1 MTQRRNLRR
10 RGSSST
16 QPRRLHH
23 QTLERRELLA
33 AEIVSGPRLV
43 SVAANTGSQ
52 FDLND
57 NNVLS
62 VAPSE
67 LTFRFD
73 GGSQVDGSTLDG
85 IRFVAAGGDGTFDSE
100 DFNNPIQP
108 GFLGFEGDQTGGR
121 VVVARFAETL
131 SDDRYRIVISGY
143 DDTTNGVVA
152 LRNES
157 GEAVTPAQPDDP
169 QRPAVN
175 IDFEIEVGPKVVAV
189 VPQPVSLNGNTRVQA
204 RDEVHVYFNDD
215 PLSNLNAGIVRSTD
229 AVQLPVVN
237 PDYYKLIFTNDT
249 VENTDDPVYV
259 PTLVEYDPALNRAT
273 LTFDSDLSEL
283 PDVVSGTDVLQGPQ
297 SNSGSG
303 TFRLRIGRGDAI
315 PAAPSEI
322 TASELPDTFSNAQ
335 SLGTTFGNASQSVLV
350 DGGLIRSAK
359 DVIPDWPG
367 AYDAAGLREYRR
379 EGQLTQQ
386 VDTTTGINVYPYNFA
401 ELYGTGTQGQKLSN
415 AITEAQKE
423 RAREVLDLY
432 SKRMGIQFVETE
444 DSGLQIVTG
453 DLQAVVLTADTG
465 AGEGT
470 PYSLYRVNEKDP
482 TRGVLVMDAG
492 EPWFDGYGLSPDSR
506 PSWFVEAL
514 RGIGNVIGIGDLFEQ
529 PDGVAA
535 GGSSPDEPN
544 SVGFTDFS
552 GNAFPNLPTEPE
564 FLSQSDITLGQALH
578 RPESDDVDFYSFNVT
593 EEGRITAETFA
604 QRLDDSSLLDT
615 LIQLYRVVPASGSN
629 PTSYELV
636 ASNDD
641 FFSNDSLVSVD
652 VAAGDYVLGISSTGN
667 DSYNGEVEGS
677 ALGGRTEG
685 AYQLRVTFKPD
696 SDNTIT
702 DTAGSRLDG
711 DADDVEGGE
720 FNFWFRTARE
730 VSAANEPRVIYVL
743 KDADGD
749 DTNDG
754 SFAAPVRTVDRAF
767 ELSEPGDIVR
777 LLPSAGADN
786 MISTVGDN
794 PAYEIGRGGTGDR
807 ALDDGDV
814 FEVPQGVTVMIDA
827 GAILKLRTAKI
838 SVGSESVD
846 EDRSL
851 AALQV
856 LGTPILVD
864 SDGIAKDAGEVFFTS
879 FDDPTIGIDNNPLP
893 TVPSTGHWAGIEF
906 RNDFDFAEGRPVWET
921 EGIFLDYVSHA
932 NMQYGGGKIDTNA
945 PVVTPLQMRE
955 SRPTLIYNTIMNSA
969 DAAMSADPDS
979 FRETNFHSP
988 RYQSVASFTS
998 DYGRVGPEIAGNT
1011 LINNTINGLFVRVD
1025 TPAAGELQPMSVS
1038 GRFDDHDIVHAISEV
1053 LTIEGNPGG
1062 PVLLEERPDVLSVT
1076 VQTST
1081 AGGSLA
1087 DGTYDYVMTYVTKEG
1102 DESLASLATRSVAS
1116 TTGAVRLSNLPS
1128 APAEF
1133 AGRNLYR
1140 LDLSAPAGVVRYE
1153 LVTQLDR
1160 RATFYV
1166 DDGTT
1171 RGGILNSEQTPDL
1184 SGIAISTFAG
1194 PVGTSEL
1201 QENRA
1206 YDYRMTYVDAY
1217 GGESKASEAST
1228 MQVVARNDG
1237 IFLNNLPPT
1246 AEGFVGRNLYR
1257 SSPDTGEYIL
1267 VARLMLDETSFV
1279 DQGIVDFAATSL
1291 LGEKLGN
1298 DINGGTKLLPQYD
1311 ARLSIDP
1318 GIIVKSELAR
1328 IEATFG
1334 ADFYAEGNDG
1344 NKVIFTSRSDDT
1356 YGAGGTF
1363 DSNNNG
1369 PSVGAPGD
1377 WGGLV
1382 FRQDTTASLDFAEI
1396 RYGGGTS
1403 PIEGGFTEF
1412 NALEILQAD
1421 VRVTNSTF
1429 TRNADGFANT
1439 STREGRGF
1447 NDESVIFVRGSQPII
1462 LNNVIADNEG
1472 AAISIN
1478 PDALN
1483 FDDVLDMGRSTGPSD
1498 IIATD
1503 LDNQGPLIAG
1513 NLLDLN
1519 ELNGLRVRS
1528 EIITTDSVWDDTDI
1542 VHVVEG
1548 SVVSMTNHFYGGLQL
1563 KSDVGQSLVVK
1574 FGPNGTLI
1582 GSGRPL
1588 DIEDRIG
1595 GTLQVLGTPGNPVV
1609 LTSIN
1614 DVTVGAGYTP
1624 DGRAL
1629 LQTAANATDPAAGD
1643 WQGLQL
1649 LPYINDR
1656 NVAYVLENERAIAS
1670 DITVNSTPDDA
1681 QVVGDLARD
1690 EYAGDE
1696 NERLGFNIR
1705 GTLATPQDQDVFRFT
1720 ATGGTELFIDIDETS
1735 FGLDTVV
1742 ELINVNEDVVASSND
1757 SFSELSDAEVS
1768 TTDQSKLYVNPNLPN
1783 GVSVDDVRPLFR
1795 TGNGF
1800 VESPNSLDAGFRVVL
1815 PGDTQR
1821 DNTYFVRVRTLNQKT
1836 EGQYELSLRLRET
1849 DETAGSTVQL
1859 ADIRYATD
1867 AIAVSGAPL
1876 HSPLVGDVGE
1886 AVRYIDPT
1894 PANRNSGD
1902 ERTIETEN
1910 NRLGFNTGSAQTVGN
1925 LLTSDRGA
1933 LVITGEIGNI
1943 DSTNLDVQIEDV
1955 DVYRVD
1961 LVAQQISPDVFDS
1974 ENRFVTATFDIDYAD
1989 ALGRVNT
1996 SIAVY
2001 NAAGQLVLHSRDS
2014 NIADDQGR
2022 PLNGV
2027 DMENLDGG
2035 SAGVLD
2041 AYIGPVELPE
2051 GTYYVAVSGEVAV
2064 PQALDQ
2070 FFNPNTSSPLT
2081 RLMPINS
2088 VRRIAED
2095 SLFGTSATVIADR
2108 QFESRIF
2115 EYAAEA
2121 PVVEPVFD
2129 ESSIVPYSFDDIRL
2143 FVSLDGAITGNN
2155 NSVLLS
2161 VNPFT
2166 GKVERLIGQ
2175 SGQPTGDLAIRRDGE
2190 LFSYSLG
2197 PQSGQENNGNVGNFL
2212 NISPFNGAASS
2223 AGDDGITFQRN
2234 NQAGTDLEGDDNA
2247 QLDIHAMAFQP
2258 GPAGNS
2264 INTSAVS
2271 DNERFFLVGER
2282 DNNGRFGEIPDE
2294 LTRNLLYQAVA
2305 SNGQITSLGST
2316 NTNAHRNF
2324 DGTIPYRAFYG
2335 TTSPDVEHGVI
2346 DTGFIYDTG
2355 ADGGDITGMAY
2366 IPNGALSNDTFLAAT
2381 DLGGIHTFSPND
2393 TIPAPTDN
2401 IELAGYNRV
2410 IQTTYYGRV
2419 VADPNHTTASFD
2431 PFTGE
2436 SYPQFESLSFGP
2448 QSVEGGRL
2456 QQTIFAATSDGWL
2469 YALELD
2475 GQSIRPANVF
2485 YNGRSAIQMQFD
2497 IGSAVG
2503 DFSRT
2508 VTGIAFSNLEN
2519 NPWHVSPDRRL
2530 DDGQGLYPD
2539 ESQTRVR
2546 TFGGSTLYYGFEV
2559 TGNADDNTIA
2569 RADGDNLG
2577 QIAPGGSQGSIV
2589 SKPFNLSEVNAA
2601 DKPTLYFSYFVDV
2614 EGDDD
2619 YTPSRAQNDS
2629 FRVFGSGDDGEWK
2642 LLATNNNYRE
2652 LADADEYDYFNETGV
2667 IVQELFDDGNDWRQA
2682 RVDVSSLAGNENVQI
2697 RFDFSTAGSMRT
2709 HFGSINVSGTAGKNL
2724 EDGEVISFQGAD
2736 SFVDFQVAFQDPELQ
2751 QIFFNLDDFNS
2762 RYNFQYETI
2771 LGRDVVFPSGA
2782 DLEIGDE
2789 LIVNGPEGPVA
2800 ITFVAAPSATPK
2812 PLNEVVFNVGMS
2824 RDEVART
2831 VVASVD
2837 SLLAPYF
2844 DGNGRVS
2851 FRAAS
2856 SVLVDGNIAAGQATP
2871 VEIEANLSR
2880 MIVPTATT
2888 FEVGE
2893 QIEVTGPDNLVTT
2906 LVYTNVDNSVAPA
2919 TFFPGEVFV
2928 APTDTKADIAEKIL
2942 EQLPRN
2948 TQAYVTSTGDL
2959 VFANDATTLDFV
2971 PAPTN
2976 ITVAQEVANE
2986 ARIEVTI
2993 PAGASIANNEQL
3005 TFVDPDG
3012 FSYTVQFVDSDAPD
3026 VVGDGFIPFSDDNAG
3041 TAGSTL
3047 ARRIFEDLPARFSA
3061 VVNGNVLSI
3070 AGTSVTSNNGGTSVT
3085 TNAVTDTSLIWDIDL
3100 PTGDLL
3106 HHGEEIN
3113 LFANF
3118 GFGTT
3123 VTLVREGL
3131 SVPNPGDILV
3141 YFNSTST
3148 ATEVATDI
3156 VRALNEQSNNFQA
3169 YLDQDDDG
3177 FRLAGNINFVFLTS
3191 STTVT
3196 SFVQTDIQTYSVPI
3210 TLPKGSEIVPGE
3222 SFTVFRKDDP
3232 FTLNEQ
3238 SYTFV
3243 TTPPASPT
3251 EIFYDVNDTAEE
3263 LAQRVVSALD
3273 PELQPIIV
3281 NNREV
3286 HLLNAKSVELSNA
3299 NSLVVSYESSV
3310 DPDINSP
3317 FDTRPTPILVSVDQT
3332 GDEVALQL
3340 RKAFAEGFGRIA
3352 SAATGFNQIASA
3364 DQYPI
3369 YGGDTLRL
3377 YDAIALDIGS
3387 YGLSQPEGLGGILG
3401 PGAIAMPGDE
3411 FGLSASSGYATSQIR
3426 TAGAD
3431 DNQVEGVYIDDI
3443 IIGLAERGEMVI
3455 NAPVGNTNYVF
3466 DPSFLPDSHPQ
3477 AEQPER
3483 QNETLVG
3490 PYSLEIRTADEY
3502 GVPQD
3507 YDPINLELNEDFG
3520 LGRSFDS
3527 NDRLVDGAVTLIAPA
3542 GNTLI
3547 DVGTSLDS
3555 TVTESD
3561 TFVLDDG
3568 TYQLTFEF
3576 DSILDTNGVETG
3588 HVRVPFDPSSTDP
3601 AAVAR
3606 AIRNAINS
3614 PQVQNVL
3621 NITAANADG
3630 AEQGASNSTRV
3641 ELFGD
3646 AISVNPSGGRFIK
3659 MDLVA
3664 EETHGSNATSRRIA
3678 IVDHDEDTVEYVNFG
3693 DQTAQS
3699 SVTGFVNGD
3708 VDTFVGVGKIGD
3720 AVNVG
3725 VSDGNVVDDLTILS
3739 SNPLLDYDSVRIYL
3753 SANQSVDIDVD
3764 TLGFTKAGDTLGLP
3778 VISVLASGQDF
3789 DLNANL
3795 VRSSSFLPSTAP
3807 GETLG
3812 GAFLTFTAPTNGFY
3826 DVVIS
3831 SNALFGGGPVSEID
3845 KQFGEYQ
3852 LTIRPNAAA
3861 SARIPD
3867 RDVLM
3872 VDYQFGTTDVNRT
3885 DDQGQIIISSNIISD
3900 SSNYGISAT
3909 LGDRGQGNTSNGVT
3923 QDTLPGS
3930 ARLLRNE
3937 NPTGLVPGAV
3947 IINNVVSN
3955 SGTGGILFGGG
3966 TFDDGESPA
3975 PNLFGRIV
3983 NNTVVNQGSGDGI
3996 TVNGRANPTLLNN
4009 VISGFDVGIQVDT
4022 VTSGNTVVGGNAFH
4036 ENNTDSTLPIA
4047 SSSIVIPDG
4056 TALFQDPSRS
4066 IFIPVE
4072 NSPIIDSSF
4081 ASLPDRNNFFNT
4093 VKNPVGIAASP
4104 IIAPSFDAYG
4114 QPRVDG
4120 QSNSSGG
4127 VGANVFIDRGALD
4140 RADDG
4145 RPVALLINPFDA
4157 DGVEAASQNVN
4168 SGDTDPGSSF
4178 VRLTNPTQ
4186 TVEFFEIQLVD
4197 PSGTGPDPETIT
4209 VDSVLLTENGRR
4221 LLPDQ
4226 DFTFGYSANSRTI
4239 RLTPLAGLWRQ
4250 DAVYEI
4256 TLNNQPRISFDAV
4269 SGDQI
4274 ADGDQ
4279 VTVVD
4284 SAGRETVFEFESGT
4298 SITVPQTSMLRILD
4312 VTTGFQD
4319 RDVFTI
4325 TAPDGSSQSF
4335 EINLTGSTAAGNVAI
4350 ELAGA
4355 GNIADIRDRI
4365 LAAINSVQAGLD
4377 LAPRAIGFD
4386 SIQLGV
4392 LSGHTVTLG
4401 TGFSGMELVGTNAGV
4416 ESGQSF
4422 TYTSNGTTV
4431 EFVFD
4436 DSNSFV
4442 ETDTMRQVPISRTD
4456 TPDEIAQ
4463 SIVNAVGGVALGLDA
4478 AQATGEGSVLLGGLT
4493 SDVLDITNSQLSR
4506 DGAPGV
4512 TASLSLTVPN
4522 GRTGSDVDGTT
4533 FSLDVGGVATTFRFT
4548 TDASMTSA
4556 DRLILI
4562 TAGDDAA
4569 TLAGKI
4575 AAVIGAVYPD
4585 ELSPNV
4591 DGTSIQLNEASAM
4604 VALGET
4610 RTVTTITTGT
4620 SGLTQ
4625 SGISGGAVPVDFLP
4639 SANFSEASVAATLQ
4653 RTILN
4658 ANLGLEIFA
4667 PGGGTLLIDGA
4678 NSVSAQFTGDGVV
4691 NANGL
4696 SIPAVSDI
4704 AGNPVRETRIN
4715 DETRFTIIMPEVR
4728 FDFGDAPASY
4738 GTLLESPLNSSIPG
4752 NGARHAVVNDGS
4764 SIQLGAS
4771 IDTEADGTPSNSA
4784 TNDVIGDDVTIP
4796 ISASTASAAV
4806 SITLGTDIID
4816 IEITAMPTV
4825 RDTIELV
4832 VGTETFTF
4840 ELLDA
4845 ATNPSPGNIPVL
4857 FNTNNTLREIEI
4869 ALLTAIRPQL
4879 DFTGGGVDA
4888 LTHPTNAEGIRV
4900 RAIDDEDGVSIVR
4913 FDDGLN
4919 FYRVFGEPGAGGQV
4933 LTSLNADQVLGFL
4946 NPFDEA
4952 GTDIA
4957 VDVVGGGLLN
4967 GWIDFDRSGTFDE
4980 DEHVLSNVPVTT
4992 GTNIVNV
4999 TTPLSVGTLPFDT
5012 WARFRV
5018 NDAGNLGPDGVAIG
5032 GEVEDYLV
5040 SVLPIPLPEPEPRSY
5055 TAFEDATL
5063 SVDASQGLISPANR
5077 AGQLLPV
5084 RYFVVDEPSNGTL
5097 VVDTDADDDLNGSFR
5112 YIPNPDFYGVD
5123 TFTYRLS
5130 TQQNLG
5136 NIDCDVDPGDPPVCG
5151 TVTINVVP
5159 ENDAPGATDQSF
5171 VMVEA
5176 TATNGGDPLTIPAS
5190 DLIRGAVAD
5199 ADAQFNPGSDTDV
5212 QDENNQT
5219 IFVHSITAGGVT
5231 INKDNRFAVAP
5242 TPEGGTLT
5250 ALFNP
5255 TNEWITEITY
5265 TPAEDFNSDNGT
5277 VAGGLSVDAFTFTL
5291 IDNGISQLPA
5301 DLETNLNNSLTQP
5314 ERDVLGIGNGVRDQ
5328 FDAISPISQPA
5339 VARIRVTPQN
5349 DAPVLAEDYVGLT
5362 DANGDPNTDYTS
5374 FFGGAVPTPTEDTLL
5389 VFPTAYLTRNDMA
5402 GPVGADDENN
5412 GANGNDAP
5420 VMVTSVSLVDPTQ
5433 GTLTL
5438 DTNTNEISFL
5448 PAPNVYGEI
5457 EFTYTAIDSGV
5468 NEDTSVGDVSDDT
5481 DRGNRTPAGIA
5492 ITQSAT
5498 IFVEPVNDAPVAYDR
5513 FASTVEDTALTL
5525 SDVQILSGVNVTPS
5539 AIVAT
5544 TAGVTMADADQ
5555 LREGET
5561 LILTAANGRR
5571 VVIEFNSTGTPSIG
5585 TDRVVQFTDG
5595 ETADVLASRLEL
5607 TLRSVG
5613 FGGTLNGDSV
5623 TFEDAGQLA
5632 FVAGQNAVVVD
5643 SAAGRVTVPE
5653 GRLIQDG
5660 EVVTLT
5666 DSTGTPSRFVFTKT
5680 GSVLINNGIAVS
5692 ISDSDTAEEVAN
5704 ALSDAM
5710 LQAGFGAVET
5720 AGTQQEFRIRM
5731 DNVAQ
5736 LSVNRAG
5743 TGLVPDG
5750 SDVIIPAGS
5759 GIQSGDALIVELTDG
5774 TTVVAEFR
5782 TGTTLSDPNAVLVQ
5796 YTASDSRAQISAA
5809 LEAALTSRGVTAT
5822 PVTLTSWQ
5830 VDLVDITSVDVTGTA
5845 ITFNG
5850 TDIVLPVIGDL
5861 VSGQSFSLTDENNVV
5876 RRIELN
5882 TTGNLSAGNDAVVQ
5896 YDPAGSIDD
5905 VATDLAAVLRSL
5917 DIGAFANG
5925 NMVTLRTSDTLSRS
5939 LSPTSITLNG
5949 TNILVPA
5956 GDRLIDGERF
5966 TISDVAGVVHV
5977 VEFSLSGQPSAGA
5990 DVIVPFTVGDSADT
6004 VATTLQEQLRA
6015 QGVAALADTGAL
6027 GTPSGQSLVSLQL
6040 ISAIRMGELADAS
6053 GMFDNRLGA
6062 PFNENEQSLRIISFS
6077 TPNGNAI
6084 NINSVPAGA
6093 TTATIDSDA
6102 GGAYTFTVETV
6113 QVNGQDRRYFSG
6125 VTFDPAENYNSELP
6139 FASRE
6144 LLLYTIEDDAFTRID
6159 SPAQTRQDVGDIR
6172 QSIAAGTITIT
6183 VDPVNDPPVF
6193 NNDLNTVDVLERDDL
6208 STTTV
6213 PGFLTEIFSA
6223 TSTASDELLAQ
6234 IVTGFEVRLVADP
6247 NGVLNGLPVVN
6258 YVGGETEASL
6268 TVAPNPDKVGQA
6280 TFELYPVESGIAP
6293 SQIPATTFTVNVR
6306 PVNDAPRIRD
6316 GLTGDSV
6323 PNDPDEAYAIS
6334 GITDTD
6340 GDGFN
6345 DQAVI
6350 QYTLR
6355 EDNTQPTGSSDP
6367 ANAVTT
6373 GNYFIPLSR
6382 AIPEAL
6388 VQVGSYQRI
6397 GLLDIYTVGADN
6409 EAQSLNVGFP
6419 IGGPQ
6424 QLELFDFPDRTALGG
6439 TLTPRFEGNQL
6450 IGLNYTPPVDFNNTV
6465 DPSNPFDSFEFE
6477 VRDDFPGDGETYSTD
6492 TGTLIQDRR
6501 RSTSIV
6507 QLNLNPVNDR
6517 PQFVANTLQ
6526 YEVAEDG
6533 APQRINNFA
6542 VGIAAGPPLS
6552 AFDEVDFI
6560 NGQEVQFTVKTLS
6573 FLDDELQD
6581 FFIQGPEISNTGV
6594 LTFQPQADVFG
6605 TFEFEVVLTEILPGS
6620 NEQENSTRGDLRSS
6634 LPVTL
6639 TIDVQPV
6646 NDRPTI
6652 KDEFSTAG
6660 SNPLNFSLSEDGTFD
6675 VLVTGDGT
6683 SPGLLDVFDVGPDN
6697 EAADN
6702 TPGGN
6707 QSLSLTT
6714 PTPVTTAEGGTL
6726 TPIRENGE
6734 ITRFQYTPRAN
6745 FVGTD
6750 SFIYTVTDDGVT
6762 VPVGNNGVPID
6773 EPRIASGT
6781 VTFEVFAVN
6790 DAPQFS
6796 GAGDVTSDED
6806 QNDGGGNGSVVI
6818 ENWATNVQAG
6828 PPGANDEIGDGNG
6841 QPLRFEI
6848 IQTSNNPELFVS
6860 PPTASIDADGNATL
6874 MYTTAENLN
6883 GSATF
6888 TVQLFDEGPND
6899 SGNGDIN
6906 ASTIRTFTITVD
6918 PVNDAPTFTAGPTV
6932 QVQED
6937 RGPFTTQWATNIS
6950 PGPIDES
6957 TQSVTFEVTTVN
6969 PEDADLFTETGQ
6981 PQISP
6986 NGILSFTPA
6995 SNANGQVD
7003 LQVVA
7008 RDSEGLAGAPVTLR
7022 INIQPVNDFPAPAP
7036 DFFST
7041 NEDTIRVIS
7050 AAELLANDADVDL
7063 NDANPDEL
7071 QIVMNS
7077 PQFSLRGALVTYDPV
7092 TQTITYDPT
7101 VSAELQALTP
7111 NSAPLNDSFAYAVAD
7126 RAGAA
7131 ATPIRTSNSVLVS
7144 ASVSGVNDGPVT
7156 EPDVPTLQSPG
7167 STVIRV
7173 LDNDVDVDGSINPAS
7188 LTVTK
7193 QPAFGSVTID
7203 PNAGTIT
7210 YTPFTN
7216 FPGNDEF
7223 RYIVADDQGTF
7234 SAEETVTISPN
7245 AAPAGTD
7252 TVRTGFLNESII
7264 INIANNFED
7273 ADGLDFSSVQIER
7286 QPLAGEIQNVGDG
7299 TLRYIPATGY
7309 TGRDTFDYS
7318 IADQEGRR
7326 SGLATVTLQVVT
7338 SRLQNP
7344 DLNTDVNDDGQVS
7357 ALDALLIINH
7367 LNRFSSFPADYTPT
7381 VSEDLVVTQG
7391 DNGRPDASQ
7400 PGRYYDVSGD
7410 LRISS
7415 LDALQV
7421 INELNRRDAS
7431 GNGEPAGESIV
7442 ATSAASTVT
7451 AQTGLSTST
7460 GSDPAA
7466 GEPLFEILS
7475 ENEKLVSGAN
7485 SNLGDDVLNSIATA
7499 NSDGEGSESSGEDR
7513 GKDLQSA
7520 VDAAMAKLL

>member
-108 GFLGFEGDQTGGR
+108 GFLGFEGDQSGGR

-131 SDDRYRIVISGY
+131 ADDRYRIVISGY
-143 DDTTNGVVA
+143 DDTTSGVVA
-152 LRNES
+152 LRDAS
-157 GEAVTPAQPDDP
+157 GQAVTPAQPDDP

-189 VPQPVSLNGNTRVQA
+189 VPQPITLNGTSRVQA
-204 RDEVHVYFNDD
+204 RDQVHVYFNDD
-215 PLSNLNAGIVRSTD
+215 PLSNLNAGVVRSTD
-229 AVQLPVVN
+229 SVLLPVVN
-237 PDYYKLIFTNDT
+237 PDFYKLIFTNDT
-249 VENTDDPVYV
+249 VENTDDPVYA

-283 PDVVSGTDVLQGPQ
+283 PDVTDGTTTLLGPQ

-303 TFRLRIGRGDAI
+303 TFRLRIGRGDDL
-315 PAAPSEI
+315 PMAPSNV
-322 TASELPDTFSNAQ
+322 AAVELPDTFTNAQ
-335 SLGTTFGNASQSVLV
+335 ALGTNFGGGSQSVLV
-350 DGGLIRSAK
+350 DGGLIRSTT
-359 DVIPDWPG
+359 DVIPNWPG
-367 AYDAAGLREYRR
+367 AFDAAGLREYRR
-379 EGQLTQQ
+379 ESQLTQQ
-386 VDTTTGINVYPYNFA
+386 IDTTTGINIYPYNFA

-415 AITEAQKE
+415 AITEAQKQ
-423 RAREVLDLY
+423 RVREVLDLY
-432 SKRMGIQFVETE
+432 SKRMGVQFVETE
-444 DSGLQIVTG
+444 DSGLQFVTG

-482 TRGVLVMDAG
+482 SRGVLVMDAG
-492 EPWFDGYGLSPDSR
+492 EPWFDGYGLSPDNR

-514 RGIGNVIGIGDLFEQ
+514 RGVGNVIGIGDLFEQ

-544 SVGFTDFS
+544 SEFFS
-552 GNAFPNLPTEPE
+552 EFAGNSFPNLPTEPE

-578 RPESDDVDFYSFNVT
+578 RPESDDVDFYSFNVAET
-593 EEGRITAETFA
+593 GRITAETFA
-604 QRLDDSSLLDT
+604 QRLEDSSLLDT
-615 LIQLYRVVPASGSN
+615 LVQLYRVVPASGSN
-629 PTSYELV
+629 PVSYELV

-641 FFSNDSLVSVD
+641 FYSNDSLVSVD
-652 VAAGDYVLGISSTGN
+652 VTAGNYVLGVSSTGN

-685 AYQLRVTFKPD
+685 TYQLRVTFKPD
-696 SDNTIT
+696 SNNTIT

-711 DADDVEGGE
+711 DADGVEGGE

-730 VSAANEPRVIYVL
+730 VSAADEPRVLYVL

-754 SFAAPVRTVDRAF
+754 SFATPVRTISRAF
-767 ELSEPGDIVR
+767 ELAEPGDIVR

-786 MISTVGDN
+786 LISTVADN

-807 ALDDGDV
+807 ALADGDV
-814 FEVPQGVTVMIDA
+814 FEVPKGVTVMVDA

-856 LGTPILVD
+856 LGTPVLVD
-864 SDGIAKDAGEVFFTS
+864 SNGVATDGGQVFFTS

-893 TVPSTGHWAGIEF
+893 TVPSIGHWAGVEF

-945 PVVTPLQMRE
+945 PVVTPLQMHE

-969 DAAMSADPDS
+969 DAAISADPDS

-1011 LINNTINGLFVRVD
+1011 LINNTINALFVRVD
-1025 TPAAGELQPMSVS
+1025 TPAAGQLQPMTVS

-1087 DGTYDYVMTYVTKEG
+1087 DGVYDYVMTYVTEDG
-1102 DESLASLATRSVAS
+1102 NESLASLATRSVTS

-1128 APAEF
+1128 APSEF

-1140 LDLSAPAGVVRYE
+1140 RDLSAPVGVIRYE
-1153 LVTQLDR
+1153 LVIQLDR
-1160 RATFYV
+1160 RATFYL

-1171 RGGILNSEQTPDL
+1171 RGGILTSEQSPDL
-1184 SGIAISTFAG
+1184 GGVTTNIV
-1194 PVGTSEL
+1194 PNLVGTSEL
-1201 QENRA
+1201 EENQA
-1206 YDYRMTYVDAY
+1206 YDYRMTFVDPY
-1217 GGESKASEAST
+1217 GGESRASAASS

-1237 IFLNNLPPT
+1237 IFLDNLPPT
-1246 AEGFVGRNLYR
+1246 AEGFIGRNLYR
-1257 SSPDTGEYIL
+1257 STPSTGEYVL
-1267 VARLMLDETSFV
+1267 VARLMQDETSFF
-1279 DQGIVDFAATSL
+1279 DRGLTTFAPTSL
-1291 LGEKLGN
+1291 LGETLGN
-1298 DINGGTKLLPQYD
+1298 DADGGTKLLPRYD
-1311 ARLSIDP
+1311 ARLTIDP
-1318 GIIVKSELAR
+1318 GIVVKSELAR

-1334 ADFYAEGNDG
+1334 ADFYAEGDDG

-1369 PSVGAPGD
+1369 ASTGTPGD

-1382 FRQDTTASLDFAEI
+1382 FRQDTTASLDFAEV
-1396 RYGGGTS
+1396 RFGGGTS
-1403 PIEGGFTEF
+1403 PVEGGFTEF

-1421 VRVTNSTF
+1421 VRVANSTF
-1429 TRNADGFANT
+1429 TRNADGFSSN

-1447 NDESVIFVRGSQPII
+1447 NDESVIFVRGSQPVI

-1483 FDDVLDMGRSTGPSD
+1483 FDDVLDTGRATGPSS
-1498 IIATD
+1498 IIATE

-1519 ELNGLRVRS
+1519 TLNGLRVRS

-1542 VHVVEG
+1542 VHIVEG
-1548 SVVSMTNHFYGGLQL
+1548 SVVSMTNHFYGALRL

-1574 FGPNGTLI
+1574 FGPNGTLV

-1588 DIEDRIG
+1588 DITDRIG

-1609 LTSIN
+1609 LTSLN
-1614 DVTVGAGYTP
+1614 DETVGAGFTP

-1649 LPYINDR
+1649 QAYVNDR
-1656 NVAYVLENERAIAS
+1656 NVAYVLENERALAS
-1670 DITVNSTPDDA
+1670 DITINATPDDA
-1681 QVVGDLARD
+1681 QVIGDLAQH

-1696 NERLGFNIR
+1696 NERLGFNVR
-1705 GTLATPQDQDVFRFT
+1705 GTLATPQDQDVYRFT

-1742 ELINVNEDVVASSND
+1742 ELINVNEDVVASSNN
-1757 SFSELSDAEVS
+1757 SFSEITDAEVS
-1768 TTDQSKLYVNPNLPN
+1768 TTDQTKLYANPNLPN
-1783 GVSVDDVRPLFR
+1783 GVSVDDVRPLYQLG
-1795 TGNGF
+1795 TGS
-1800 VESPNSLDAGFRVVL
+1800 VESPNALDAGFRVVL

-1821 DNTYFVRVRTLNQKT
+1821 DNTYYVRVRTLNQKT
-1836 EGQYELSLRLRET
+1836 DGQYQLSLRLRET

-1867 AIAVSGAPL
+1867 AIAVTGAPL

-1902 ERTIETEN
+1902 ERTLETEN
-1910 NRLGFNTGSAQTVGN
+1910 NRLGFTTGNAQTVGN
-1925 LLTSDRGA
+1925 LLTSDRGS

-1943 DSTNLDVQIEDV
+1943 DSTNLDVRIEDV

-1961 LVAQQISPDVFDS
+1961 LFAQQISPDVFDS
-1974 ENRFVTATFDIDYAD
+1974 ENRFVTTTFDIDYAD
-1989 ALGRVNT
+1989 ALGRVNS
-1996 SIAVY
+1996 SISVY
-2001 NAAGQLVLHSRDS
+2001 NAAGQLILHSRDS

-2064 PQALDQ
+2064 PEALDQ
-2070 FFNPNTSSPLT
+2070 FFNPNSANPLT

-2095 SLFGTSATVIADR
+2095 TLGGNSTFVDSDDFR
-2108 QFESRIF
+2108 EFESRF
-2115 EYAAEA
+2115 LDYTAEA
-2121 PVVEPVFD
+2121 PIVDPIFD
-2129 ESSIVPYSFDDIRL
+2129 DVSIVPYSFDDIRL
-2143 FVSLDGAITGNN
+2143 FVSLDGAISGNN
-2155 NSVLLS
+2155 NSVLVS

-2166 GKVERLIGQ
+2166 GRVDRLIGQ
-2175 SGQPTGDLAIRRDGE
+2175 SGQPTGDIAIRRDGE

-2197 PQSGQENNGNVGNFL
+2197 PQSGPENNGNVGNFL
-2212 NISPFNGAASS
+2212 NISPFNAAASNV
-2223 AGDDGITFQRN
+2223 GDDGITFLRD
-2234 NQAGTDLEGDDNA
+2234 NQAGTDLEGDDAA
-2247 QLDIHAMAFQP
+2247 QLDINAMAFPP
-2258 GPAGNS
+2258 GPSTTS
-2264 INTSAVS
+2264 INRTAVN

-2282 DNNGRFGEIPDE
+2282 DNNGRRGEIPDE
-2294 LTRNLLYQAVA
+2294 LTRNILYQAVA

-2316 NTNAHRNF
+2316 NANTHRNF
-2324 DGTIPYRAFYG
+2324 DGTIPYRSFYG
-2335 TTSPDVEHGVI
+2335 TTSADVEHGVI

-2355 ADGGDITGMAY
+2355 ADGGDITGLAY
-2366 IPNGALSNDTFLAAT
+2366 TPAGLGIETFLATT
-2381 DLGGIHTFSPND
+2381 DLGGIHGFDPNN
-2393 TIPAPTDN
+2393 TIPAPQDN
-2401 IELAGYNRV
+2401 LELQAYNRV
-2410 IQTTYYGRV
+2410 IPTTYYGRV
-2419 VADPNHTTASFD
+2419 VADANHFSAPFD
-2431 PFTGE
+2431 FNTGE
-2436 SYPQFESLSFGP
+2436 RYPVFQSMSFGP
-2448 QSVEGGRL
+2448 QTVENGRL
-2456 QQTIFAATSDGWL
+2456 QQIIFAATDDGWL
-2469 YALELD
+2469 YALQLD
-2475 GQSIRPANVF
+2475 GQTIEPANVF

-2497 IGSAVG
+2497 SGLAVG
-2503 DFSRT
+2503 DGART
-2508 VTGIAFSNLEN
+2508 VNGIAFSNLEI
-2519 NPWHVSPDRRL
+2519 NPWQITNDRNL
-2530 DDGQGLYPD
+2530 DEGQGIYPD
-2539 ESQTRVR
+2539 EDQTRIR
-2546 TFGGSTLYYGFEV
+2546 IFGGSSLYYGFEV
-2559 TGNADDNTIA
+2559 TADAADNTIA

-2577 QIAPGGSQGSIV
+2577 QIAPGGSQGSVV
-2589 SKPFNLSEVNAA
+2589 SRPFDLSEINPA
-2601 DKPTLYFSYFVDV
+2601 DKPTLYFSYFIDV
-2614 EGDDD
+2614 EANDD
-2619 YTPSRAQNDS
+2619 YDAEIPRAQNDS
-2629 FRVFGSGDDGEWK
+2629 FRVFGAGDDGEWK
-2642 LLATNNNYRE
+2642 LLATNDNYRE
-2652 LADADEYDYFNETGV
+2652 AAFADEYDYFNETG
-2667 IVQELFDDGNDWRQA
+2667 ILVQEIFDDGNDWRQA
-2682 RVDVSSLAGNENVQI
+2682 RIDISPLAGNENVQI
-2697 RFDFSTAGSMRT
+2697 RFDFSTSGSMRT

-2724 EDGEVISFQGAD
+2724 VDGEVISFQD
-2736 SFVDFQVAFQDPELQ
+2736 DLFNTVLFQTVV
-2751 QIFFNLDDFNS
+2751 
-2762 RYNFQYETI
+2762 
-2771 LGRDVVFPSGA
+2771 GRDVVFPTGA
-2782 DLEIGDE
+2782 DLEIDDQ
-2789 LIVNGPEGPVA
+2789 LSIVGPNGPTTV
-2800 ITFVAAPSATPK
+2800 TFVTAPSATPK
-2812 PLNEVVFNVGMS
+2812 PLNEVVFNVGMTA
-2824 RDEVART
+2824 DEVART

-2837 SLLAPYF
+2837 KALAPYF
-2844 DGNGRVS
+2844 EGDGRVS
-2851 FRAAS
+2851 FRAATD
-2856 SVLVDGNIAAGQATP
+2856 VIVDGNIAAGQSNPTQVDVTA
-2871 VEIEANLSR
+2871 SR
-2880 MIVPTATT
+2880 MIIPTAQT
-2888 FEVGE
+2888 FEAGE
-2893 QIEVTGPDNLVTT
+2893 QIEVTGPDGLVTT
-2906 LVYTNVDNSVAPA
+2906 LTYTNVDNSVAPA
-2919 TFFPGEVFV
+2919 TFFPGEIYV
-2928 APTDTKADIAEKIL
+2928 APFDSKQAIAQKIL
-2942 EQLPRN
+2942 EQLPNN
-2948 TQAYVTSTGDL
+2948 TQAYVNGSGDIVILDPSTS
-2959 VFANDATTLDFV
+2959 VDFI
-2971 PAPTN
+2971 PAPTGISIN
-2976 ITVAQEVANE
+2976 EEAANE
-2986 ARIEVTI
+2986 GRIEITI
-2993 PAGASIANNEQL
+2993 PNGASIANNEDI
-3005 TFVDPDG
+3005 TFVDTDG
-3012 FSYTVQFVDSDAPD
+3012 NDYVIRFADVNAPD
-3026 VVGDGFIPFSDDNAG
+3026 VVGDQLIPFSDDNAG
-3041 TAGSTL
+3041 TPGATL
-3047 ARRIFEDLPARFSA
+3047 ADRVFQDLPTRFGA
-3061 VVNGNVLSI
+3061 ILNGNVLSVAANAVSSSN
-3070 AGTSVTSNNGGTSVT
+3070 AGTSFTFNTIVL
-3085 TNAVTDTSLIWDIDL
+3085 TDDIWDFDI
-3100 PTGDLL
+3100 PSGDLV
-3106 HHGEEIN
+3106 HHGEQIT
-3113 LFANF
+3113 LFRNF
-3118 GFGTT
+3118 QSTT
-3123 VTLVREGL
+3123 ITFIREGL
-3131 SVPNPGDILV
+3131 NVPNAGDISV
-3141 YFNSTST
+3141 YFNATST
-3148 ATEVATDI
+3148 AEEIGTDI
-3156 VRALNEQSNNFQA
+3156 VLALNAFDDSYQA
-3169 YLDQDDDG
+3169 YLDQSGDG
-3177 FRLAGNINFVFLTS
+3177 FRLAGNLNFATIGS
-3191 STTVT
+3191 TTTVT
-3196 SFVQTDIQTYSVPI
+3196 TLVQSPVSTYAVPI

-3232 FTLNEQ
+3232 SGATPET
-3238 SYTFV
+3238 YTFV
-3243 TTPPASPT
+3243 TTPPANSF
-3251 EIFYDVNDTAEE
+3251 EIFYDVNDTADA
-3263 LAQRVVSALD
+3263 LAQRVVEAINA
-3273 PELQPIIV
+3273 ELQGVVV
-3281 NNREV
+3281 NDREV
-3286 HLLNAKSVELSNA
+3286 HLINAVSVELSN
-3299 NSLVVSYESSV
+3299 NDSLVVSYESTV
-3310 DPDINSP
+3310 NSDVN
-3317 FDTRPTPILVSVDQT
+3317 FFADTRPTPIQVTVNQT
-3332 GDEVALQL
+3332 ANEVTEQM
-3340 RKAFAEGFGRIA
+3340 RIAFAEGFGRLA
-3352 SAATGFNQIASA
+3352 SEATGFNQIASA

-3369 YGGDTLRL
+3369 YGGDTIRL
-3377 YDAIALDIGS
+3377 YNAFALDVGS
-3387 YGLSQPEGLGGILG
+3387 YGLSQTDTFFGTS
-3401 PGAIAMPGDE
+3401 MPGDE
-3411 FGLSASSGYATSQIR
+3411 FGVSASSGYATNQIR

-3455 NAPVGNTNYVF
+3455 NAPVNNTNYVF
-3466 DPSFLPDSHPQ
+3466 DPSVLPDTHPQ

-3507 YDPINLELNEDFG
+3507 YDPINLVLNEQFSS
-3520 LGRSFDS
+3520 GRSFDS

-3542 GNTLI
+3542 GSSLI

-3555 TVTESD
+3555 TVTASD

-3568 TYQLTFEF
+3568 TRQLTFEF

-3588 HVRVPFDPSSTDP
+3588 NVRVPYDPSSTDP
-3601 AAVAR
+3601 AEVAR
-3606 AIRNAINS
+3606 AIRDAINS

-3621 NITAANADG
+3621 AITAANADS
-3630 AEQGASNSTRV
+3630 AERGVSNSTRV
-3641 ELFGD
+3641 ELFGN

-3664 EETHGSNATSRRIA
+3664 EETASGNATSRRIA
-3678 IVDHDEDTVEYVNFG
+3678 VIDHDEDTVQYVNFQ
-3693 DQTAQS
+3693 DQLAQS

-3720 AVNVG
+3720 AVNTG
-3725 VSDGNVVDDLTILS
+3725 VSPGNIVDDLTILP
-3739 SNPLLDYDSVRIYL
+3739 SNPLEDIDSVRIYL
-3753 SANQSVDIDVD
+3753 SAGQSVDIDVD
-3764 TLGFTKAGDTLGLP
+3764 SAGFTKAGDALELP
-3778 VISVLASGQDF
+3778 VISVLKAGDNF
-3789 DLNANL
+3789 DINANIL
-3795 VRSSSFLPSTAP
+3795 EQSAFVPTTAP
-3807 GETLG
+3807 GETIG
-3812 GAFLTFTAPTNGFY
+3812 GAFLNFTATTNGFY

-3831 SNALFGGGPVSEID
+3831 NSAVFGAGPISGTD
-3845 KQFGEYQ
+3845 QQFGEYQ
-3852 LTIRPNAAA
+3852 LTIRPNADA
-3861 SARIPD
+3861 SARVPD

-3872 VDYQFGTTDVNRT
+3872 VDYQFGITDVNRT
-3885 DDQGQIIISSNIISD
+3885 DDQGQIIISSNFISN
-3900 SSNYGISAT
+3900 SANYGISAT
-3909 LGDRGQGNTSNGVT
+3909 LGDRGQGNTTNGAT

-3937 NPTGLVPGAV
+3937 NPTGLIPGAV

-3983 NNTVVNQGSGDGI
+3983 NNTVVNTGGGDGI

-4009 VISGFDVGIQVDT
+4009 VISGFNVGIQVDT
-4022 VTSGNTVVGGNAFH
+4022 ATSGNTIVGGNAFH
-4036 ENNTDSTLPIA
+4036 ENGTNSTLAIA
-4047 SSSIVIPDG
+4047 SSSIVIPNG
-4056 TALFQDPSRS
+4056 TPLFEDPSRS
-4066 IFIPVE
+4066 LYIPVE
-4072 NSPIIDSSF
+4072 NSPVIDSSF
-4081 ASLPDRNNFFNT
+4081 ASLPDRNSFFNT
-4093 VKNPVGIAASP
+4093 VKNPVGISASP
-4104 IIAPSFDAYG
+4104 IIAPAFDAYG

-4120 QSNSSGG
+4120 QSSGSGG
-4127 VGANVFIDRGALD
+4127 AGSNVFIDRGALD
-4140 RADDG
+4140 RADDR

-4157 DGVEAASQNVN
+4157 DGVEAAAQNVTM
-4168 SGDTDPGSSF
+4168 GDTDPGSSF
-4178 VRLTNPTQ
+4178 VRLTNPQQ

-4197 PSGTGPDPETIT
+4197 PSGTGPDPATIT

-4256 TLNNQPRISFDAV
+4256 TMNNQSRIAFDTV

-4274 ADGDQ
+4274 SDGDQ
-4279 VTVVD
+4279 VTVLD
-4284 SAGRETVFEFESGT
+4284 AAGRPTVFEFESGI
-4298 SITVPQTSMLRILD
+4298 SVTVPQTSTLTILD
-4312 VTTGFQD
+4312 VTSGFRD

-4325 TAPDGSSQSF
+4325 TAPDGTSQSF
-4335 EINLTGSTAAGNVAI
+4335 EINLTGSTASGNVAI
-4350 ELAGA
+4350 NLAGV
-4355 GNIADIRDRI
+4355 GNIADIRDQI
-4365 LAAINSVQAGLD
+4365 LAAINSVHAGSGQTHAQRLD
-4377 LAPRAIGFD
+4377 LAPVAIGFD
-4386 SIQLGV
+4386 SIQLGT
-4392 LSGHTVTLG
+4392 LSGHTVTMG
-4401 TGFSGMELVGTNAGV
+4401 SNGSTVAGMELNGTTNGV

-4422 TYTSNGTTV
+4422 LYTNNGTTV

-4442 ETDTMRQVPISRTD
+4442 ETETMRQVPISRTD
-4456 TPDEIAQ
+4456 TPDQIAQ
-4463 SIVNAVGGVALGLDA
+4463 AIVAAVGDVSLGLDS
-4478 AQATGEGSVLLGGLT
+4478 AQATGDGSVLLGGLA
-4493 SDVLDITNSQLSR
+4493 SDVLDVTNSQLSR
-4506 DGAPGV
+4506 SGMPGV
-4512 TASLSLTVPN
+4512 TDSLSLTVPA
-4522 GRTGSDVDGTT
+4522 GRTGVDVDGTT
-4533 FSLDVGGVATTFRFT
+4533 FTLDVGGVATTFRFT
-4548 TDASMTSA
+4548 TDSSLTSP

-4562 TAGDDAA
+4562 GGGDDAA
-4569 TLAGKI
+4569 TLASKA
-4575 AAVIGAVYPD
+4575 AAVISAVYPD
-4585 ELSPNV
+4585 ELAPVVS
-4591 DGTSIQLNEASAM
+4591 GTSIKLNEASSIVPA
-4604 VALGET
+4604 GEV
-4610 RTVTTITTGT
+4610 RTVTTISLET
-4620 SGLTQ
+4620 SGLVQ
-4625 SGISGGAVPVDFLP
+4625 SGISGGAVPVEFLP
-4639 SANFSEASVAATLQ
+4639 SATFSEASVAATLQ

-4667 PGGGTLLIDGA
+4667 PGGGTLLINGA
-4678 NSVSAQFTGDGVV
+4678 NAVSAQFTRNGVV
-4691 NANGL
+4691 DVTGL
-4696 SIPAVSDI
+4696 SIPAVSDLS
-4704 AGNPVRETRIN
+4704 GNAVRETRVN

-4738 GTLLESPLNSSIPG
+4738 ATLLESPLNSSIPG
-4752 NGARHAVVNDGS
+4752 NGARHAVISDGTS
-4764 SIQLGAS
+4764 VRLGNS
-4771 IDTEADGTPSNSA
+4771 IDTEADGTPSNSS

-4796 ISASTASAAV
+4796 ISASTAAASV
-4806 SITLGTDIID
+4806 SLVLDTDIID
-4816 IEITAMPTV
+4816 IEITSMPAV
-4825 RDTIELV
+4825 RDTITLV
-4832 VGTETFTF
+4832 IGAQTFTF
-4840 ELLDA
+4840 EFLDA

-4857 FNTNNTLREIEI
+4857 FNTGNLLREIEI

-4919 FYRVFGEPGAGGQV
+4919 FFRVFGEPGAGGQV

-4967 GWIDFDRSGTFDE
+4967 GWIDFDRNGVFDD

-4999 TTPLSVGTLPFDT
+4999 TTPLTVGNLPFDT

-5018 NDAGNLGPDGVAIG
+5018 NDAGNIGPDGVAIG

-5063 SVDASQGLISPANR
+5063 DVDASQGLISAANR

-5084 RYFVVDEPSNGTL
+5084 RYFVVDEPTNGTL
-5097 VVDTDADDDLNGSFR
+5097 EIDTDAGDDLNGSFR
-5112 YIPNPDFYGVD
+5112 YVPDPDFYGID

-5136 NIDCDVDPGDPPVCG
+5136 NIDCEVDAGDPPVCG
-5151 TVTINVVP
+5151 TVTVNVVP

-5176 TATNGGDPLTIPAS
+5176 TATNGGAPLTITAAE
-5190 DLIRGAVAD
+5190 LIAGSTPD
-5199 ADAQFNPGSDTDV
+5199 ADAQFNPASSTDV
-5212 QDENNQT
+5212 QDEPNQSV
-5219 IFVHSITAGGVT
+5219 FVHSITAGGVT
-5231 INKDNRFAVAP
+5231 INKDNRFAVAN

-5250 ALFNP
+5250 AAFNP
-5255 TNEWITEITY
+5255 TNEWITEVIY
-5265 TPAEDFNSDNGT
+5265 TPAPDFNSDNGT

-5291 IDNGISQLPA
+5291 IDNGISELPS
-5301 DLETNLNNSLTQP
+5301 DLEANLNASLSQA
-5314 ERDVLGIGNGVRDQ
+5314 ERDVLGIANGVRDQ
-5328 FDAISPISQPA
+5328 FDAIGPISAPA
-5339 VARIRVTPQN
+5339 TARIRVTPQN
-5349 DAPVLAEDYVGLT
+5349 DAPVLAADYVGLT
-5362 DANGDPNTDYTS
+5362 DANGNANTDYTG
-5374 FFGGAVPTPTEDTLL
+5374 FFTGTVPTPTEDTLL

-5402 GPVGADDENN
+5402 GPVDAADENSGTN
-5412 GANGNDAP
+5412 NNDAP
-5420 VMVTSVSLVDPTQ
+5420 VVVTAVALVDPTQ

-5438 DTNTNEISFL
+5438 DPNTNEITFL

-5457 EFTYTAIDSGV
+5457 EFTYTATDNGV
-5468 NEDTSVGDVSDDT
+5468 NENTAVADVNDDT
-5481 DRGNRTPAGIA
+5481 DRGDRSPAGLSV
-5492 ITQSAT
+5492 TQSAT

-5513 FASTVEDTALTL
+5513 FASTVEDTPLTI
-5525 SDVQILSGVNVTPS
+5525 SDVMLLDGVNVTPS

-5544 TAGVTMADADQ
+5544 TSGVTMADADQ
-5555 LREGET
+5555 LRDGET
-5561 LILTAANGRR
+5561 LIVTAGNGRR
-5571 VVIEFNSTGTPSIG
+5571 VVVEFNTTGIASIG
-5585 TDRVVQFTDG
+5585 TDRVVQFADD
-5595 ETADVLASRLEL
+5595 ETADVLATRLEL
-5607 TLRSVG
+5607 TLRSLG
-5613 FGGTLNGDSV
+5613 FGGTVNGATV
-5623 TFEDAGQLA
+5623 NFDASGQLS
-5632 FVAGQNAVVVD
+5632 FVPGQNAVVVD
-5643 SAAGRVTVPE
+5643 SAAGRITVPE
-5653 GRLIQDG
+5653 GGLISDG
-5660 EVVTLT
+5660 EIVTIT
-5666 DSTGTPSRFVFTKT
+5666 DNAGTPTRFVFTKT
-5680 GSVLINNGIAVS
+5680 GSVLVSGAIPVS
-5692 ISDSDTAEEVAN
+5692 ISDSSTAEEAAT
-5704 ALSDAM
+5704 ALADAM
-5710 LQAGFGAVET
+5710 LLAGFGAVET
-5720 AGTQQEFRIRM
+5720 AGTQQEFRVRM
-5731 DNVAQ
+5731 DSVASI
-5736 LSVNRAG
+5736 SVNRAAS
-5743 TGLVPDG
+5743 GLVPDG
-5750 SDVIIPAGS
+5750 SDVIVPAGNAIN
-5759 GIQSGDALIVELTDG
+5759 GGDALIVELLDG
-5774 TTVVAEFR
+5774 TLVVAEFQ
-5782 TGTTLSDPNAVLVQ
+5782 TGTTLIDPNAVLVQ
-5796 YTASDSRAQISAA
+5796 YSASDSRAEISAA
-5809 LEAALTSRGVTAT
+5809 LEAALVSRSVNAQS
-5822 PVTLTSWQ
+5822 VTLTSWQ
-5830 VDLVDITSVDVTGTA
+5830 IDTVDITSVDPTGTA

-5861 VSGQSFSLTDENNVV
+5861 VSGQTFSLTDENGVV

-5882 TTGNLSAGNDAVVQ
+5882 TTGTLSSGNDAVVQ
-5896 YDPAGSIDD
+5896 YDAAGSIDD
-5905 VATDLAAVLRSL
+5905 VATTLADVLRTL
-5917 DIGAFANG
+5917 NIGATASG
-5925 NMVTLRTSDTLSRS
+5925 NSVTLLTSNAITRS
-5939 LSPTSITLNG
+5939 LSPTSISFSG

-5966 TISDVAGVVHV
+5966 EITDNVGTTHV
-5977 VEFSLSGQPSAGA
+5977 VEFNLSGQQTAGA
-5990 DVIVPFTVGDSADT
+5990 DVIVQFTVSDSSDI

-6015 QGVAALADTGAL
+6015 AGIGALADSSAL
-6027 GTPSGQSLVSLQL
+6027 GVPSGQSLVSLQL
-6040 ISAIRMGELADAS
+6040 VSAIRMGELTDAS

-6062 PFNENEQSLRIISFS
+6062 PFNENEQSLRIVSFS
-6077 TPNGNAI
+6077 TPGGNAI
-6084 NINSVPAGA
+6084 EINSVPAGA

-6102 GGAYTFTVETV
+6102 GGTYTFTVETI
-6113 QVNGQDRRYFSG
+6113 QVAGQDRRYFSG
-6125 VTFDPAENYNSELP
+6125 VTFNPAENYNSEQP
-6139 FASRE
+6139 FAARE
-6144 LLLYTIEDDAFTRID
+6144 LLLYTVEDDAFTRIT
-6159 SPAQTRQDVGDIR
+6159 SPAQTRQDINAIR
-6172 QSIAAGTITIT
+6172 RSVNAGTITIT
-6183 VDPVNDPPVF
+6183 VDAVNDPPVF
-6193 NNDLNTVDVLERDDL
+6193 TNDLNTVDVLERDDL

-6213 PGFLTEIFSA
+6213 PDFLTEIFSA

-6234 IVTGFEVRLVADP
+6234 IVTGFEVRVVADP
-6247 NGVLNGLPVVN
+6247 NGVLASLPVVN
-6258 YVGGETEASL
+6258 YVGGDTEASL

-6280 TFELYPVESGIAP
+6280 TFELYPIESGIAP

-6306 PVNDAPRIRD
+6306 PVNDAPRIRP
-6316 GLTGDSV
+6316 GLTGDAV
-6323 PNDPDEAYAIS
+6323 PNDPDEAYEITDV
-6334 GITDTD
+6334 TDTD
-6340 GDGFN
+6340 GDGFD

-6350 QYTLR
+6350 RYTLR

-6409 EAQSLNVGFP
+6409 EDQSLSVGFP
-6419 IGGPQ
+6419 TGGPQ
-6424 QLELFDFPDRTALGG
+6424 QLELFDFPDRTVLGG
-6439 TLTPRFEGNQL
+6439 TLTPKFEGNLL
-6450 IGLNYTPPVDFNNTV
+6450 IGLEYTPPVDFNNTI
-6465 DPSNPFDSFEFE
+6465 DPNTPFDSFEFE

-6492 TGTLIQDRR
+6492 TGTLVQDRR

-6517 PQFVANTLQ
+6517 PQFVANTLN

-6560 NGQEVQFTVKTLS
+6560 NGQDVRFTVKTLS

-6581 FFIQGPEISNTGV
+6581 FFIAGPEISDNGV
-6594 LTFQPQADVFG
+6594 LTFQPQADVYG

-6620 NEQENSTRGDLRSS
+6620 NQQENSTRGDLRSS

-6646 NDRPTI
+6646 NDRPFI
-6652 KDEFSTAG
+6652 KPEFSTPG
-6660 SNPLNFSLSEDGTFD
+6660 TNPLNFSLSEDGTFD
-6675 VLVTGDGT
+6675 VLVNGDGT
-6683 SPGLLDVFDVGPDN
+6683 SPGLLDVFDVGPAN
-6697 EAADN
+6697 ESADN

-6707 QSLSLTT
+6707 QTLSLTT
-6714 PTPVTTAEGGTL
+6714 PIPVTTAEGGTL
-6726 TPIRENGE
+6726 QSVTENGE
-6734 ITRFQYTPRAN
+6734 ITRFIYTPRAN

-6762 VPVGNNGVPID
+6762 VPVGNNGAPID

-6781 VTFEVFAVN
+6781 VTFEVFGVN

-6796 GAGDVTSDED
+6796 GAGDVTSNED
-6806 QNDGGGNGSVVI
+6806 QNDGGGRGSVVI

-6828 PPGANDEIGDGNG
+6828 PPGADDEIGDGTNG

-6848 IQTSNNPELFVS
+6848 IQTSNNPELFVT
-6860 PPTASIDADGNATL
+6860 PPSASIDSEGNATL
-6874 MYTTAENLN
+6874 SYVTAEDLN

-6888 TVQLFDEGPND
+6888 TVQLFDDGPND
-6899 SGNGDIN
+6899 AGNGDIN
-6906 ASTIRTFTITVD
+6906 ASTVRTFTITVD

-6932 QVQED
+6932 RVQED
-6937 RGPFTTQWATNIS
+6937 RGPYTTQWATNIS

-6957 TQSVTFEVTTVN
+6957 NQSVSFEVSTIN
-6969 PEDADLFTETGQ
+6969 AADTALFTQDGQ
-6981 PQISP
+6981 PAISP
-6986 NGILSFTPA
+6986 DGILTFTPA
-6995 SNANGQVD
+6995 LNANGAVD
-7003 LQVVA
+7003 LRVVA
-7008 RDSEGLAGAPVTLR
+7008 RDSEGLAGAPITLR
-7022 INIQPVNDFPAPAP
+7022 VNIQPVNDFPSPAP
-7036 DFFST
+7036 DNFT
-7041 NEDTIRVIS
+7041 TDEDTVRVIT
-7050 AAELLANDADVDL
+7050 AAELLANDVDVDL

-7077 PQFSLRGALVTYDPV
+7077 PQLSLRGALVTFDPV

-7101 VSAELQALTP
+7101 VSTELQGLKSG
-7111 NSAPLNDSFAYAVAD
+7111 SAPLNDSFSYAVAD
-7126 RAGAA
+7126 RAGAN

-7144 ASVSGVNDGPVT
+7144 VSVTGVNDGPVT

-7173 LDNDVDVDGSINPAS
+7173 LDNDVDVDGVIDPSS

-7193 QPAFGSVTID
+7193 QPAFGSVSID
-7203 PNAGTIT
+7203 PVEGTIT

-7223 RYIVADDQGTF
+7223 RYIVADDEGTF
-7234 SAEETVTISPN
+7234 STEETVTISPN
-7245 AAPAGTD
+7245 AAPAGRD
-7252 TVRTGFLNESII
+7252 SVRSGFLNEAILIDIS
-7264 INIANNFED
+7264 NNFTD
-7273 ADGLDFSSVQIER
+7273 ADGLDFSSIQIER
-7286 QPLAGEIQNVGDG
+7286 QPLAGEVQNVGDG
-7299 TLRYIPATGY
+7299 TLRYVPAVGY
-7309 TGRDTFDYS
+7309 TGRDSFDYS
-7318 IADQEGRR
+7318 IADSNGRR
-7326 SGLATVTLQVVT
+7326 SGLATVSLQVVI

-7344 DLNTDVNDDGQVS
+7344 DLNADVNDDGEVS

-7367 LNRFSSFPADYTPT
+7367 LNRFSSFPAGYTPT
-7381 VSEDLVVTQG
+7381 VDEDLVVTQG
-7391 DNGRPDASQ
+7391 DNGRPSASQ

-7421 INELNRRDAS
+7421 INELNRRDNNQS
-7431 GNGEPAGESIV
+7431 EPLGEPIV
-7442 ATSAASTVT
+7442 AANSVAATGMSASAAVSSSDVSTN
-7451 AQTGLSTST
+7451 GSGST
-7460 GSDPAA
+7460 AA
-7466 GEPLFEILS
+7466 GEPLIEVLYESDKVIGQS
-7475 ENEKLVSGAN
+7475 SAD
-7485 SNLGDDVLNSIATA
+7485 LGDDVLDSIASA
-7499 NSDGEGSESSGEDR
+7499 NTNGGEGSSGSDDR
-7513 GKDLQSA
+7513 SKSLQSA

>member
-33 AEIVSGPRLV
+33 AEIISGPRLV

-73 GGSQVDGSTLDG
+73 GGSEVDGSTLDG

-100 DFNNPIQP
+100 DFNSPIQP
-108 GFLGFEGDQTGGR
+108 GFLGFEGDQTNGR

-131 SDDRYRIVISGY
+131 ADDRYRIVISGY
-143 DDTTNGVVA
+143 DDTTTGVVA
-152 LRNES
+152 LRNAS
-157 GEAVTPAQPDDP
+157 GQAVTPAQPDDP

-189 VPQPVSLNGNTRVQA
+189 VPQPITLNGTSRVQA
-204 RDEVHVYFNDD
+204 RDQVHVYFNDD
-215 PLSNLNAGIVRSTD
+215 PLSNLNAGVVRSTD
-229 AVQLPVVN
+229 AVLLPVVN
-237 PDYYKLIFTNDT
+237 PDFYKLIFTNDT
-249 VENTDDPVYV
+249 VENTDDPVYA

-283 PDVVSGTDVLQGPQ
+283 PDVVIGGDTLLGPQ

-315 PAAPSEI
+315 PASPSDV
-322 TASELPDTFSNAQ
+322 TALELPDTFSNAQ
-335 SLGTTFGNASQSVLV
+335 ALGTNFGGGSQSVLV
-350 DGGLIRSAK
+350 DGGLIQSTT
-359 DVIPDWPG
+359 DVIPNWPG
-367 AYDAAGLREYRR
+367 AFDAAGLREYRR
-379 EGQLTQQ
+379 ESQLTQQ
-386 VDTTTGINVYPYNFA
+386 IDTTTGINIYPYNFA

-415 AITEAQKE
+415 AITEAQKQ
-423 RAREVLDLY
+423 RVREVLDLY
-432 SKRMGIQFVETE
+432 SKRMGVQFVETE
-444 DSGLQIVTG
+444 DSGLQFVTG

-470 PYSLYRVNEKDP
+470 LFSLYRVNEKDP
-482 TRGVLVMDAG
+482 SRGILVMDAG
-492 EPWFDGYGLSPDSR
+492 EPWFDGYGLSPDNR

-514 RGIGNVIGIGDLFEQ
+514 RGVGNVIGIGDLFEQ

-544 SVGFTDFS
+544 SEFFTDFA
-552 GNAFPNLPTEPE
+552 GNAYPNLPTEPE
-564 FLSQSDITLGQALH
+564 FLSQSDVTLGQALH
-578 RPESDDVDFYSFNVT
+578 RPESDDVDFYSFSVAET
-593 EEGRITAETFA
+593 GRITAETFA
-604 QRLDDSSLLDT
+604 QRLEDSSLLDT
-615 LIQLYRVVPASGSN
+615 LVQLYRVVPASGSN
-629 PTSYELV
+629 PITYELV

-652 VAAGDYVLGISSTGN
+652 VSAGDYVLGVSSTGN
-667 DSYNGEVEGS
+667 DAYNGEVEGS

-685 AYQLRVTFKPD
+685 TYQLRVTFKPD
-696 SDNTIT
+696 SNNTIT

-711 DADDVEGGE
+711 DADGVEGGE

-730 VSAANEPRVIYVL
+730 ISAADEPRVLYVV

-754 SFAAPVRTVDRAF
+754 SFATPLKTISRAF

-786 MISTVGDN
+786 LISTVEDN

-807 ALDDGDV
+807 ALADGDV
-814 FEVPQGVTVMIDA
+814 FEVPKGVTVMVDA

-856 LGTPILVD
+856 LGTPVLVD
-864 SDGIAKDAGEVFFTS
+864 SNGVATNGGEVFFTS

-893 TVPSTGHWAGIEF
+893 TVPSTGHWAGVEF

-945 PVVTPLQMRE
+945 PVVTPLQMHE

-969 DAAMSADPDS
+969 DAAISADPDS

-1011 LINNTINGLFVRVD
+1011 LVNNTINALFVRVD
-1025 TPAAGELQPMSVS
+1025 TPAAGQLQPMTVS

-1053 LTIEGNPGG
+1053 LTIQGNPGG
-1062 PVLLEERPDVLSVT
+1062 PLLLEDRPDVLSVT
-1076 VQTST
+1076 AQTST

-1087 DGTYDYVMTYVTKEG
+1087 DGLYDYVMTYVTTDG
-1102 DESLASLATRSVAS
+1102 NESLASLPTRSVSS

-1128 APAEF
+1128 APGEF

-1140 LDLSAPAGVVRYE
+1140 RDLSAPVGVIRYE

-1160 RATFYV
+1160 RATFYL

-1171 RGGILNSEQTPDL
+1171 RGGILTSEQSPDL
-1184 SGIAISTFAG
+1184 SGISTSTVPG
-1194 PVGTSEL
+1194 LVGTSEL
-1201 QENRA
+1201 VENQA
-1206 YDYRMTYVDAY
+1206 YDYRMTYVDPY
-1217 GGESKASEAST
+1217 GGESRASDAST

-1257 SSPDTGEYIL
+1257 STPITGEYVL
-1267 VARLMLDETSFV
+1267 VARLMLDETSFM
-1279 DQGIVDFAATSL
+1279 DNGLTTFRADLL
-1291 LGEKLGN
+1291 LGETLGN
-1298 DINGGTKLLPQYD
+1298 DVDGGTKLLPRYD
-1311 ARLSIDP
+1311 ARLTIDP
-1318 GIIVKSELAR
+1318 GIIVKSESAR

-1334 ADFYAEGNDG
+1334 ADFYAEGDDG

-1369 PSVGAPGD
+1369 ASTGTPGD
-1377 WGGLV
+1377 WGGLI
-1382 FRQDTTASLDFAEI
+1382 FRQDTTASLDFAEV
-1396 RYGGGTS
+1396 RFGGGTS

-1421 VRVTNSTF
+1421 VRVANSTF
-1429 TRNADGFANT
+1429 TRNADGFAST

-1447 NDESVIFVRGSQPII
+1447 NDESVIFVRGSQPVI
-1462 LNNVIADNEG
+1462 LNNVIANNEG

-1483 FDDVLDMGRSTGPSD
+1483 FDDVLDTGRSTGPSS
-1498 IIATD
+1498 IIGTD

-1513 NLLDLN
+1513 NMLDLN
-1519 ELNGLRVRS
+1519 TLNGLRVRS

-1542 VHVVEG
+1542 VHIVEG
-1548 SVVSMTNHFYGGLQL
+1548 SVVSMTNHFYGALRL

-1574 FGPNGTLI
+1574 FGPDGTLV

-1588 DIEDRIG
+1588 DITDRIG
-1595 GTLQVLGTPGNPVV
+1595 GTLQVIGTPGNPVV
-1609 LTSIN
+1609 LTSLN
-1614 DVTVGAGYTP
+1614 DETVGAGFTP

-1649 LPYINDR
+1649 EAYVNDR
-1656 NVAYVLENERAIAS
+1656 NVAYVLENERALAS
-1670 DITVNSTPDDA
+1670 DITINATPDDA
-1681 QVVGDLARD
+1681 QVIGDLAEH

-1705 GTLATPQDQDVFRFT
+1705 GTLATPQDQDVYRFT

-1742 ELINVNEDVVASSND
+1742 ELINVNEDVVASSNN
-1757 SFSELSDAEVS
+1757 SFSELTDASVS
-1768 TTDQSKLYVNPNLPN
+1768 TTDQSKLYANPNLPN
-1783 GVSVDDVRPLFR
+1783 GVSVDDVRPLYQL
-1795 TGNGF
+1795 GVGS
-1800 VESPNSLDAGFRVVL
+1800 VESPNALDAGFRVVL

-1821 DNTYFVRVRTLNQKT
+1821 DNTYYVRVRTLNQKT
-1836 EGQYELSLRLRET
+1836 DGQYQLSLRLRET

-1886 AVRYIDPT
+1886 EVRYIDPT

-1902 ERTIETEN
+1902 EQTLETEN
-1910 NRLGFNTGSAQTVGN
+1910 NRLGFTTGNAQTVGN
-1925 LLTSDRGA
+1925 LLTSDRGS

-1943 DSTNLDVQIEDV
+1943 DSTNLDVRIEDV

-1961 LVAQQISPDVFDS
+1961 LFTQQVSPDVFDS
-1974 ENRFVTATFDIDYAD
+1974 ENRFVTTTFDIDYAD
-1989 ALGRVNT
+1989 ALGRVNS
-1996 SIAVY
+1996 SISVY
-2001 NAAGQLVLHSRDS
+2001 NAAGQLILHSRDS

-2022 PLNGV
+2022 PLEGV
-2027 DMENLDGG
+2027 DMANLDGG

-2064 PQALDQ
+2064 PEALDQ
-2070 FFNPNTSSPLT
+2070 FFNPDSANPLT

-2095 SLFGTSATVIADR
+2095 TLGGSSTVIDSDEFR
-2108 QFESRIF
+2108 EFETRYL

-2121 PVVEPVFD
+2121 PIVEPIFD
-2129 ESSIVPYSFDDIRL
+2129 DVSIVPYSFDDIRL
-2143 FVSLDGAITGNN
+2143 FVSLDGAISGNN
-2155 NSVLLS
+2155 NSVLVS

-2166 GKVERLIGQ
+2166 GQVDRLIGQ
-2175 SGQPTGDLAIRRDGE
+2175 SGQPTGDIAIRRDGE

-2197 PQSGQENNGNVGNFL
+2197 PQSGAENNGNVGNFL
-2212 NISPFNGAASS
+2212 NISPFDAAASS
-2223 AGDDGITFQRN
+2223 AGDDGISFQRDN
-2234 NQAGTDLEGDDNA
+2234 LAGTDLEADDGA

-2258 GPAGNS
+2258 GPSGTS

-2282 DNNGRFGEIPDE
+2282 DNTGRRGEIPDE
-2294 LTRNLLYQAVA
+2294 LTRNILYQAVA

-2316 NTNAHRNF
+2316 NANTHRGF
-2324 DGTIPYRAFYG
+2324 DGTIPYQSFYG

-2355 ADGGDITGMAY
+2355 ADGGDITGLAY
-2366 IPNGALSNDTFLAAT
+2366 TPSGLGIETFLATT
-2381 DLGGIHTFSPND
+2381 DLGGIHGFDPNN
-2393 TIPAPTDN
+2393 TIAAPQDN
-2401 IELAGYNRV
+2401 PELEAYNR
-2410 IQTTYYGRV
+2410 IIPTTYYGRV
-2419 VADPNHTTASFD
+2419 VADANHFTAPFDFTTGQRH
-2431 PFTGE
+2431 PV
-2436 SYPQFESLSFGP
+2436 FESMSFGP
-2448 QSVEGGRL
+2448 QTVEDGRL
-2456 QQTIFAATSDGWL
+2456 QQIIFAATEDGWL
-2469 YALELD
+2469 YALQLD
-2475 GQSIRPANVF
+2475 GQTIKPANVF
-2485 YNGRSAIQMQFD
+2485 YNGRSAIEMQFD
-2497 IGSAVG
+2497 SGLSVG
-2503 DFSRT
+2503 DGART
-2508 VTGIAFSNLEN
+2508 VNGIAFSNLQI
-2519 NPWHVSPDRRL
+2519 NPWHTTNDRNL
-2530 DDGQGLYPD
+2530 DDGQGIYPD
-2539 ESQTRVR
+2539 EDQTRIR
-2546 TFGGSTLYYGFEV
+2546 TVGGSSLYYGFEV
-2559 TGNADDNTIA
+2559 TGNAADNTIA
-2569 RADGDNLG
+2569 RADGDALG
-2577 QIAPGGSQGSIV
+2577 QIAPGGSQGSVV
-2589 SKPFNLSEVNAA
+2589 SRPFDLSEINPA
-2601 DKPTLYFSYFVDV
+2601 DKPTLYFSYFIDV
-2614 EGDDD
+2614 EATDD
-2619 YTPSRAQNDS
+2619 YTPTRSQNDS
-2629 FRVFGSGDDGEWK
+2629 FRVFGAGDDGEWK

-2652 LADADEYDYFNETGV
+2652 LAFSDEYDYFNETG
-2667 IVQELFDDGNDWRQA
+2667 ILVQEIFDDGNDWRQA
-2682 RVDVSSLAGNENVQI
+2682 RIDVSPLAGNENVQI
-2697 RFDFSTAGSMRT
+2697 RFDFSTSGSMRT

-2724 EDGEVISFQGAD
+2724 VDNEVISFQD
-2736 SFVDFQVAFQDPELQ
+2736 DLFNTVLFQ
-2751 QIFFNLDDFNS
+2751 
-2762 RYNFQYETI
+2762 TI
-2771 LGRDVVFPSGA
+2771 LGRDVVFPTGA
-2782 DLEIGDE
+2782 DLENGDQ
-2789 LIVNGPEGPVA
+2789 LTITGPNGPTD
-2800 ITFVAAPSATPK
+2800 ITFVTVPSTTPK
-2812 PLNEVVFNVGMS
+2812 PLNEVVFNVGMTAN
-2824 RDEVART
+2824 EVAQT
-2831 VVASVD
+2831 VVASID
-2837 SLLAPYF
+2837 KSLAPYF
-2844 DGNGRVS
+2844 EGNGRVS

-2856 SVLVDGNIAAGQATP
+2856 DVLVDANIAAGQSNPTQ
-2871 VEIEANLSR
+2871 VEQSAQR
-2880 MIVPTATT
+2880 MLIPTALT

-2893 QIEVTGPDNLVTT
+2893 QIEVVGPDGVVTT
-2906 LVYTNVDNSVAPA
+2906 LTYTNVDNSIPPDS
-2919 TFFPGEVFV
+2919 FFPGEIYVDSFDSKR
-2928 APTDTKADIAEKIL
+2928 AIAQKIVQ
-2942 EQLPRN
+2942 QLPNN
-2948 TQAYVTSTGDL
+2948 TQAYVDGSGDVVLLNPDTSAS
-2959 VFANDATTLDFV
+2959 FI
-2971 PAPTN
+2971 PAPTG
-2976 ITVAQEVANE
+2976 ITITEEVANE
-2986 ARIEVTI
+2986 NRIEITI
-2993 PAGASIANNEQL
+2993 PNGASIANNEDI
-3005 TFVDPDG
+3005 TFVDTDG
-3012 FSYTVQFVDSDAPD
+3012 SDYVVRFSDSALPD
-3026 VVGDGFIPFSDDNAG
+3026 VAGDQIIPFSDDNAG

-3047 ARRIFEDLPARFSA
+3047 ADRVLRDLPTRFSA
-3061 VVNGNVLSI
+3061 IVNGNVLSV
-3070 AGTSVTSNNGGTSVT
+3070 AANSVVSSNATTSFAFNPVTS
-3085 TNAVTDTSLIWDIDL
+3085 TDDIWDFDI
-3100 PTGDLL
+3100 PSGDLV
-3106 HHGEEIN
+3106 HHGERIT
-3113 LFANF
+3113 LFRNF
-3118 GFGTT
+3118 QSTT
-3123 VTLVREGL
+3123 ITLVREGL
-3131 SVPNPGDILV
+3131 SVPNAGDISV
-3141 YFNSTST
+3141 YFNSTTT
-3148 ATEVATDI
+3148 AEEIGSDI
-3156 VRALNEQSNNFQA
+3156 VLALNEFDDSFQA
-3169 YLDQDDDG
+3169 YLDQDGDG
-3177 FRLAGNINFVFLTS
+3177 FRLAGNVLGATIS
-3191 STTVT
+3191 STTTVT
-3196 SFVQTDIQTYSVPI
+3196 TLAESQINTYAVPI

-3222 SFTVFRKDDP
+3222 SFSVFRKDDP
-3232 FTLNEQ
+3232 SGSLPET
-3238 SYTFV
+3238 YTFV
-3243 TTPPASPT
+3243 TTPPANAF
-3251 EIFYDVNDTAEE
+3251 EIFYDVNDTADV
-3263 LAQRVVSALD
+3263 LAERVAESISG
-3273 PELQPIIV
+3273 ELQGVVI

-3286 HLLNAKSVELSNA
+3286 HLLNAVSVELSNSD
-3299 NSLVVSYESSV
+3299 SLVVSFESIV
-3310 DPDINSP
+3310 NPDVN
-3317 FDTRPTPILVSVDQT
+3317 FFADTRPTPIQVTLTQT
-3332 GDEVALQL
+3332 GNEVTEQM
-3340 RKAFAEGFGRIA
+3340 RNAFAEGFGRLA
-3352 SAATGFNQIASA
+3352 SAATGYNQIASA

-3377 YDAIALDIGS
+3377 YNATALDIGS
-3387 YGLSQPEGLGGILG
+3387 YGLSQSDFFGTS
-3401 PGAIAMPGDE
+3401 MPGDE
-3411 FGLSASSGYATSQIR
+3411 FGVGASSSYATNQIS
-3426 TAGAD
+3426 TAGAG
-3431 DNQVEGVYIDDI
+3431 DNEVEGVYIDDI

-3455 NAPVGNTNYVF
+3455 NAPVNNTNYVF
-3466 DPSFLPDSHPQ
+3466 DPSVLPDSHPQ
-3477 AEQPER
+3477 AVQPER

-3507 YDPINLELNEDFG
+3507 YNPINLVLNEEISA
-3520 LGRSFDS
+3520 GRSFDS
-3527 NDRLVDGAVTLIAPA
+3527 NDRLADGAVTLIAPA
-3542 GNTLI
+3542 GSTLI

-3555 TVTESD
+3555 TVTASD

-3568 TYQLTFEF
+3568 TRQLTFEF
-3576 DSILDTNGVETG
+3576 DSILDSNGVETG
-3588 HVRVPFDPSSTDP
+3588 NVRVPFDPSGTDP
-3601 AAVAR
+3601 ADVAR

-3621 NITAANADG
+3621 AITAATSDS

-3641 ELFGD
+3641 ELFGQ
-3646 AISVNPSGGRFIK
+3646 AITVNPSGGRFIK

-3664 EETHGSNATSRRIA
+3664 EETAAGNATSQRIA
-3678 IVDHDEDTVEYVNFG
+3678 IVDHDEDTVEYINFL
-3693 DQTAQS
+3693 DQLAQS
-3699 SVTGFVNGD
+3699 SVSGFVNGD

-3720 AVNVG
+3720 AVNLG
-3725 VSDGNVVDDLTILS
+3725 VSPFNVVDDLIVLG
-3739 SNPLLDYDSVRIYL
+3739 SNPLNDLDSVRIYL
-3753 SANQSVDIDVD
+3753 SAGQSVDIDVD
-3764 TLGFTKAGDTLGLP
+3764 SLGFTKAGDALELP
-3778 VISVLASGQDF
+3778 VISVLKAGDNFDF
-3789 DLNANL
+3789 NANIL
-3795 VRSSSFLPSTAP
+3795 GLSGFTPTMAP
-3807 GETLG
+3807 GETVG
-3812 GAFLTFTAPTNGFY
+3812 GAFLNFTATTNGFY
-3826 DVVIS
+3826 DVVVSNSAYFGLGPIS
-3831 SNALFGGGPVSEID
+3831 GTD
-3845 KQFGEYQ
+3845 QQFGEYQ
-3852 LTIRPNAAA
+3852 LTIRPNAES
-3861 SARIPD
+3861 SARVPD

-3872 VDYQFGTTDVNRT
+3872 VDYQFGITDVNRT
-3885 DDQGQIIISSNIISD
+3885 DDQGQIIISSNFISD
-3900 SSNYGISAT
+3900 SANYGISAT
-3909 LGDRGQGNTSNGVT
+3909 LGDRGQGNTTSGTT

-3937 NPTGLVPGAV
+3937 NQTGLIPGAV

-3983 NNTVVNQGSGDGI
+3983 NNTVVNTGSGDGI
-3996 TVNGRANPTLLNN
+3996 TVDGRANPTLLNN
-4009 VISGFDVGIQVDT
+4009 VISGFNVGIQVDT
-4022 VTSGNTVVGGNAFH
+4022 ATSGNTVVGGNAFH
-4036 ENNTDSTLPIA
+4036 ENGTDSTLPIA
-4047 SSSIVIPDG
+4047 SSSIIIPDG

-4066 IFIPVE
+4066 LYIPVE

-4081 ASLPDRNNFFNT
+4081 ASLPDRNSFFNT
-4093 VKNPVGIAASP
+4093 VKNPVGISASP
-4104 IIAPSFDAYG
+4104 IIAPAFDAYG

-4120 QSNSSGG
+4120 QSSGSGG
-4127 VGANVFIDRGALD
+4127 AGANVFIDRGALD

-4157 DGVEAASQNVN
+4157 DGVEAAAQNVT

-4178 VRLTNPTQ
+4178 VRLTNTEQ

-4197 PSGTGPDPETIT
+4197 PSGTGPDPDTIT

-4221 LLPDQ
+4221 LLPDR

-4256 TLNNQPRISFDAV
+4256 TLNNQSRIAFDTV

-4274 ADGDQ
+4274 SDGDQ
-4279 VTVVD
+4279 VTVLD
-4284 SAGRETVFEFESGT
+4284 SAGRPTVFEFESGI
-4298 SITVPQTSMLRILD
+4298 SVTVPQTSTLRILD
-4312 VTTGFQD
+4312 VTSGFLD

-4325 TAPDGSSQSF
+4325 TAPDGTSQSF
-4335 EINLTGSTAAGNVAI
+4335 EINLTGSTAAGNVAVN
-4350 ELAGA
+4350 LAGV
-4355 GNIADIRDRI
+4355 GNIADIRDQI
-4365 LAAINSVQAGLD
+4365 LAAINSVHAGSGQTYAQRLD
-4377 LAPRAIGFD
+4377 LAPVAIGFD
-4386 SIQLGV
+4386 SIQLGT

-4401 TGFSGMELVGTNAGV
+4401 SGGSTVAGMELNGTTDGV

-4422 TYTSNGTTV
+4422 LYTANGTTV

-4442 ETDTMRQVPISRTD
+4442 ETDTMRQVSISRTS
-4456 TPDEIAQ
+4456 TPDQVAQ
-4463 SIVNAVGGVALGLDA
+4463 AIVAAVGGVSLGLDS
-4478 AQATGEGSVLLGGLT
+4478 AQATGDGSVLLGGLA
-4493 SDVLDITNSQLSR
+4493 SDVLDITSSQLSR
-4506 DGAPGV
+4506 SGMPGV
-4512 TASLSLTVPN
+4512 TDSLSLTVPA
-4522 GRTGSDVDGTT
+4522 GQTGTDVDGTT
-4533 FSLDVGGVATTFRFT
+4533 FTLDVGGVATTFRFT
-4548 TDASMTSA
+4548 TDASLTSP
-4556 DRLILI
+4556 DRLILVGG
-4562 TAGDDAA
+4562 GDDAS
-4569 TLAGKI
+4569 TLAAKTSV
-4575 AAVIGAVYPD
+4575 VISAVYPD
-4585 ELSPNV
+4585 ELAPVATAN
-4591 DGTSIQLNEASAM
+4591 SIKLNEASSIVPA
-4604 VALGET
+4604 GEV
-4610 RTVTTITTGT
+4610 RTVTTISLET
-4620 SGLTQ
+4620 SGLVQ
-4625 SGISGGAVPVDFLP
+4625 SGISGGAVPVEFLP
-4639 SANFSEASVAATLQ
+4639 SATFSEASVAATLQ

-4678 NSVSAQFTGDGVV
+4678 NAVSAQFTRNGVV
-4691 NANGL
+4691 DVTGL
-4696 SIPAVSDI
+4696 SIPAVSDL
-4704 AGNPVRETRIN
+4704 AGNPVRETRVN

-4738 GTLLESPLNSSIPG
+4738 ATLLESPLNSSIPG
-4752 NGARHAVVNDGS
+4752 NGARHAVISDGTS
-4764 SIQLGAS
+4764 VRLGNS
-4771 IDTEADGTPSNSA
+4771 IDTEVDGTPSNSA
-4784 TNDVIGDDVTIP
+4784 TNDVVGDDVTIP
-4796 ISASTASAAV
+4796 ISASSAAV
-4806 SITLGTDIID
+4806 SVSLTPDTDIID
-4816 IEITAMPTV
+4816 IEIIAMPTV
-4825 RDTIELV
+4825 RETITLV
-4832 VGTETFTF
+4832 IGSQSFTF
-4840 ELLDA
+4840 EFLDA

-4857 FNTNNTLREIEI
+4857 FNVGNTLREIEI

-4888 LTHPTNAEGIRV
+4888 LTHPTNASGIRV

-4919 FYRVFGEPGAGGQV
+4919 FFRVFGEPGAGGQV

-4967 GWIDFDRSGTFDE
+4967 GWIDFDRSGTFDD
-4980 DEHVLSNVPVTT
+4980 DEQVLSNVPVTT

-4999 TTPLSVGTLPFDT
+4999 TTPLNVGSLPFDT

-5018 NDAGNLGPDGVAIG
+5018 NDAGNIGPDGVAIG

-5063 SVDASQGLISPANR
+5063 DVDASQGLISAANR

-5084 RYFVVDEPSNGTL
+5084 RYFVVDEPTNGTL
-5097 VVDTDADDDLNGSFR
+5097 EIDTDAGDDLNGSFR
-5112 YIPNPDFYGVD
+5112 YVPAPDFYGID

-5136 NIDCDVDPGDPPVCG
+5136 NIDCDVDAGDPPVCG
-5151 TVTINVVP
+5151 TVTVNVVP

-5176 TATNGGDPLTIPAS
+5176 TATNGGAPLTITAAE
-5190 DLIRGAVAD
+5190 LIAGSTPD
-5199 ADAQFNPGSDTDV
+5199 ADAQFNLGSSTDV
-5212 QDENNQT
+5212 QDEPNQAV
-5219 IFVHSITAGGVT
+5219 FVHSITAGGTT
-5231 INKDNRFAVAP
+5231 INKDNRFAEAS
-5242 TPEGGTLT
+5242 TPEGGKLT
-5250 ALFNP
+5250 ATFNP

-5265 TPAEDFNSDNGT
+5265 TPAVDFNSDNGT
-5277 VAGGLSVDAFTFTL
+5277 TVGGLSVDAFTFTL
-5291 IDNGISQLPA
+5291 IDNGISELPS
-5301 DLETNLNNSLTQP
+5301 DLEANLNASLSQA

-5328 FDAISPISQPA
+5328 FDAIGPISAPA
-5339 VARIRVTPQN
+5339 TARIRVTPQN
-5349 DAPVLAEDYVGLT
+5349 DAPVLASDYVGLT
-5362 DANGDPNTDYTS
+5362 DANGNANTDYTG
-5374 FFGGAVPTPTEDTLL
+5374 FFTGAVPTPTEDTVL

-5402 GPVGADDENN
+5402 GPTGAADENAGTN
-5412 GANGNDAP
+5412 SNDAP
-5420 VMVTSVSLVDPTQ
+5420 VVVTAVALADPTQ

-5438 DTNTNEISFL
+5438 DPNTNEISFL
-5448 PAPNVYGEI
+5448 PAANVYGEV
-5457 EFTYTAIDSGV
+5457 EFTYTAIDNGI
-5468 NEDTSVGDVSDDT
+5468 NEDTSVGNVSDDT
-5481 DRGNRTPAGIA
+5481 DRGNRNPAGIS

-5513 FASTVEDTALTL
+5513 YANTVEDTPLTI
-5525 SDVQILSGVNVTPS
+5525 SDVMLLDGVNVTPS

-5544 TAGVTMADADQ
+5544 TSAVTMVDADQ
-5555 LREGET
+5555 LRDGET
-5561 LILTAANGRR
+5561 LIVTAGNGRR
-5571 VVIEFNSTGTPSIG
+5571 VVVEFNTTGIASVG
-5585 TDRVVQFTDG
+5585 SNRVVQFADG
-5595 ETADVLASRLEL
+5595 ETADVLATRLEL
-5607 TLRSVG
+5607 TLRSLG
-5613 FGGTLNGDSV
+5613 FGGTV
-5623 TFEDAGQLA
+5623 TDATVNFDASGQLA
-5632 FVAGQNAVVVD
+5632 LVTGQNAVVVD
-5643 SAAGRVTVPE
+5643 SAAGRITVPE
-5653 GRLIQDG
+5653 GGLISDG
-5660 EVVTLT
+5660 EIVTVT
-5666 DSTGTPSRFVFTKT
+5666 DNAGTPTRFAFTKT
-5680 GSVLINNGIAVS
+5680 GSILVSGAIPVS
-5692 ISDSDTAEEVAN
+5692 ISDSSTAEEAAT
-5704 ALSDAM
+5704 ALADAM
-5710 LQAGFGAVET
+5710 LLAGFGAVET
-5720 AGTQQEFRIRM
+5720 AGTQQEFRVRM
-5731 DNVAQ
+5731 DSVAS

-5743 TGLVPDG
+5743 AGLVPDG
-5750 SDVIIPAGS
+5750 SDVIVPAGT
-5759 GIQSGDALIVELTDG
+5759 GIQAGDALIVELLDG
-5774 TTVVAEFR
+5774 TLVVAEFQ
-5782 TGTTLSDPNAVLVQ
+5782 TGTTLIDPNAVLVQ
-5796 YTASDSRAQISAA
+5796 YSMTDTPAEVSAA
-5809 LEAALTSRGVTAT
+5809 LEAALVSQSVNAQS
-5822 PVTLTSWQ
+5822 VTLTSWQ
-5830 VDLVDITSVDVTGTA
+5830 IDTVDIVSVDPTGTA

-5861 VSGQSFSLTDENNVV
+5861 VSGQTFSLTDENGVV

-5882 TTGNLSAGNDAVVQ
+5882 TTGTLSSGNDAVVQ
-5896 YDPAGSIDD
+5896 YDAAGSIDD
-5905 VATDLAAVLRSL
+5905 VATSLADALRTL
-5917 DIGAFANG
+5917 DIGATANG
-5925 NMVTLRTSDTLSRS
+5925 NSVTLLTSNTITRS
-5939 LSPTSITLNG
+5939 LSPTSVTLSG

-5966 TISDVAGVVHV
+5966 TITDNAGTIHV
-5977 VEFSLSGQPSAGA
+5977 VEFNLSGQPTAGA
-5990 DVIVPFTVGDSADT
+5990 DVIVPFTVADSSDI

-6015 QGVAALADTGAL
+6015 AGIGALADSSAL
-6027 GTPSGQSLVSLQL
+6027 GVPAGQSLVSLQL
-6040 ISAIRMGELADAS
+6040 VSAIRMGELTDAS

-6062 PFNENEQSLRIISFS
+6062 PFNENEQSLRIVSFS
-6077 TPNGNAI
+6077 TPGGNAI
-6084 NINSVPAGA
+6084 EINSVPAGA
-6093 TTATIDSDA
+6093 ATATIDSDA
-6102 GGAYTFTVETV
+6102 GGTYTFTVDSV
-6113 QVNGQDRRYFSG
+6113 QVAGQARRYFSG
-6125 VTFDPAENYNSELP
+6125 VTFTPAENYNSELP
-6139 FASRE
+6139 FAARE
-6144 LLLYTIEDDAFTRID
+6144 LLLYTVEDDAFTRIT
-6159 SPAQTRQDVGDIR
+6159 SPAQTRQDINAIR
-6172 QSIAAGTITIT
+6172 RSVNAGTITIT
-6183 VDPVNDPPVF
+6183 VDAVNDAPVF
-6193 NNDLNTVDVLERDDL
+6193 NNDLSTVDVLERDDL

-6213 PGFLTEIFSA
+6213 PDFLTEIFSA
-6223 TSTASDELLAQ
+6223 TSTASDELLSQ
-6234 IVTGFEVRLVADP
+6234 IVTGFEVRLIADP
-6247 NGVLNGLPVVN
+6247 NGVLSSLPVVN
-6258 YVGGETEASL
+6258 YVGGDTEASL

-6280 TFELYPVESGIAP
+6280 TYELYPVESGIAP

-6306 PVNDAPRIRD
+6306 PVNDAPRIRP
-6316 GLTGDSV
+6316 GLTGDAV
-6323 PNDPDEAYAIS
+6323 PNDPDEAYSIT

-6340 GDGFN
+6340 GDGFD

-6409 EAQSLNVGFP
+6409 EDQSLSVGFP
-6419 IGGPQ
+6419 TGGPQ
-6424 QLELFDFPDRTALGG
+6424 QLELFDFPDRTVLGG
-6439 TLTPRFEGNQL
+6439 TLTPKFEGNLL
-6450 IGLNYTPPVDFNNTV
+6450 IGLEYTPPVDFNNAI
-6465 DPSNPFDSFEFE
+6465 DPSTPFDSFEFE
-6477 VRDDFPGDGETYSTD
+6477 VRDDFPGDGETYSSD
-6492 TGTLIQDRR
+6492 TGTLVQDRR

-6517 PQFVANTLQ
+6517 PQFVANDLS

-6533 APQRINNFA
+6533 GPQRINNFA

-6560 NGQEVQFTVKTLS
+6560 NGQDVRFTVKTLS
-6573 FLDDELQD
+6573 FLDNELQD
-6581 FFIQGPEISNTGV
+6581 FFIQGPQISDTGV
-6594 LTFQPQADVFG
+6594 LTFQPQENVYG

-6620 NEQENSTRGDLRSS
+6620 NQEENSTRGDLRSS

-6646 NDRPTI
+6646 NDRPFI
-6652 KDEFSTAG
+6652 KPEFSAPGT
-6660 SNPLNFSLSEDGTFD
+6660 NPLDFSLSEDGTFD
-6675 VLVTGDGT
+6675 VLVNGDGT
-6683 SPGLLDVFDVGPDN
+6683 SPGLLDVFAVGPAN
-6697 EAADN
+6697 ESAN
-6702 TPGGN
+6702 TTPGGN

-6714 PTPVTTAEGGTL
+6714 PIPVTTAEGGTL
-6726 TPIRENGE
+6726 QSVTENGV
-6734 ITRFQYTPRAN
+6734 ITRFIYTPRAN

-6762 VPVGNNGVPID
+6762 VPVGNNGQPID

-6796 GAGDVTSDED
+6796 GAGDVTSNED
-6806 QNDGGGNGSVVI
+6806 QNDGGGRGSVVI

-6828 PPGANDEIGDGNG
+6828 PPGANDEIGTGTDG

-6848 IQTSNNPELFVS
+6848 VQTSNNPELFDT
-6860 PPTASIDADGNATL
+6860 PPSASIDAAGNATL
-6874 MYTTAENLN
+6874 SYVTAEDLN

-6899 SGNGDIN
+6899 AGNGDIN

-6932 QVQED
+6932 RVQED
-6937 RGPFTTQWATNIS
+6937 RGPYTTQWATNIS

-6957 TQSVTFEVTTVN
+6957 NQSVSFEVSTVN
-6969 PEDADLFTETGQ
+6969 SADSALFTQNGQ
-6981 PQISP
+6981 PAISP
-6986 NGILSFTPA
+6986 DGILTFTPA
-6995 SNANGQVD
+6995 LNANGAVD

-7008 RDSEGLAGAPVTLR
+7008 RDSEGLAGTPVTLR
-7022 INIQPVNDFPAPAP
+7022 VNIQPVNDFPTPAP
-7036 DFFST
+7036 DNFT
-7041 NEDTIRVIS
+7041 TDEDTIRVIS
-7050 AAELLANDADVDL
+7050 AAELLANDIDVDL
-7063 NDANPDEL
+7063 NDIDPDEL
-7071 QIVMNS
+7071 QIVMSS
-7077 PQFSLRGALVTYDPV
+7077 PQLSLRGALVTFDPV

-7101 VSAELQALTP
+7101 VSTELQALKP
-7111 NSAPLNDSFAYAVAD
+7111 SSAPLNDSFSYAVAD
-7126 RAGAA
+7126 RAGAN

-7144 ASVSGVNDGPVT
+7144 VSVTGVNDGPVT

-7173 LDNDVDVDGSINPAS
+7173 LDNDVDVDGVIDPSS

-7193 QPAFGSVTID
+7193 QPAFGSVSID
-7203 PNAGTIT
+7203 PVEGTIT

-7223 RYIVADDQGTF
+7223 RYIVADDDGAF
-7234 SAEETVTISPN
+7234 STEETVTISPN
-7245 AAPAGTD
+7245 AAPVGRD
-7252 TVRTGFLNESII
+7252 SVRSGFLNEAITIDIS
-7264 INIANNFED
+7264 NNFTD
-7273 ADGLDFSSVQIER
+7273 ADGLDFSSIQIER
-7286 QPLAGEIQNVGDG
+7286 QPLAGEVQNVGDG
-7299 TLRYIPATGY
+7299 TLRYIPAVGY
-7309 TGRDTFDYS
+7309 TGRDSFDYS
-7318 IADQEGRR
+7318 IADSEGRR
-7326 SGLATVTLQVVT
+7326 SGLATVSLQVVI

-7344 DLNTDVNDDGQVS
+7344 DLNTDVNDDGEVS

-7367 LNRFSSFPADYTPT
+7367 LNRFSSFASDYTPT
-7381 VSEDLVVTQG
+7381 VDEDLVVTQG
-7391 DNGRPDASQ
+7391 DNGRPSASQ

-7431 GNGEPAGESIV
+7431 GNDSEPLGESI
-7442 ATSAASTVT
+7442 TASTNQET
-7451 AQTGLSTST
+7451 TGNGVAAAVSRSDVGANASSST
-7460 GSDPAA
+7460 AA
-7466 GEPLFEILS
+7466 GEPLIEVLS
-7475 ENEKLVSGAN
+7475 ESDKFVGQGSV
-7485 SNLGDDVLNSIATA
+7485 NLGDDVLDRLASATTEA
-7499 NSDGEGSESSGEDR
+7499 EEGSSDSDDR
-7513 GKDLQSA
+7513 SKSLQSA